1 MPETTW
7 AQNWIKKSDLFHTKC
22 LFLVFS
28 KATYWKHFSTCLESC
43 RDRVMTA
50 QYGLLRPQKM
60 TADMPLAY
68 IIILI
73 YISKKSTNIF
83 FLLVFLLWKIKIKTT
98 HMFRLHTENQIF
110 TNTGVIRWKFCFQ
123 TDVQF
128 LLPFFFI
135 KQVRCG

>member
-1 MPETTW
+1 
-7 AQNWIKKSDLFHTKC
+7 
-22 LFLVFS
+22 
-28 KATYWKHFSTCLESC
+28 
-43 RDRVMTA
+43 MTA
-50 QYGLLRPQKM
+50 QYGLLQPQKM

-73 YISKKSTNIF
+73 YISKKCTTIF

-98 HMFRLHTENQIF
+98 RMFRLHIENQIF

-128 LLPFFFI
+128 LLLFFF
-135 KQVRCG
+135 